1 MICLNFFSRIWCGI
15 WFVCDS
21 LIVIGFQGRKKICE
35 GRNVSMVLEGEI
47 QQLVEKLDKL
57 QRNLGGKNMEVR
69 DRKSSNF
76 DKQAYLLKRRLEKF
90 RGTSDEICVKEI
102 QEMAEA
108 SLSIKTSCRGS
119 DNLVSSGKSNVR
131 VICSFFCKLVSLNL
145 FLIHTAA
152 VQFLNST

>member
-1 MICLNFFSRIWCGI
+1 
-15 WFVCDS
+15 
-21 LIVIGFQGRKKICE
+21 VIGFQGRKKICE
-35 GRNVSMVLEGEI
+35 GRNVSMVLEEEI

-69 DRKSSNF
+69 KSSNF
-76 DKQAYLLKRRLEKF
+76 DKQTCLLKRRLEKF
-90 RGTSDEICVKEI
+90 RGMSDEICVKEI

-108 SLSIKTSCRGS
+108 SLSLKTSCRGS

-131 VICSFFCKLVSLNL
+131 VICFFCKLVSLNL

-152 VQFLNST
+152 VQFLNFTKFQLGYVISFYLQLTKSLWP